1 MRIIFQPWPILTLA
15 MMSCLRMNTPE
26 SYIKATNIYNNLCD
40 SKTRTKSE
48 IAYPYILLTAKQ
60 NNLEEAFEILKHK
73 VDKDTKKF
81 RELGTHAE
89 LQISLYIQMERLPDA
104 IEVLE
109 NIVKLATI
117 GIFLIILLST
127 TTIPII
133 NIFPF
138 LL

>member
-1 MRIIFQPWPILTLA
+1 
-15 MMSCLRMNTPE
+15 MSCLRMNTPE

-73 VDKDTKKF
+73 VDKDTKNF

-89 LQISLYIQMERLPDA
+89 LQISLFIQMERLPDA

-117 GIFLIILLST
+117 GIFLIILFST
-127 TTIPII
+127 TTTPII

>member
-1 MRIIFQPWPILTLA
+1 
-15 MMSCLRMNTPE
+15 MSCLRMNTPE

-73 VDKDTKKF
+73 VDKDSKKF

-89 LQISLYIQMERLPDA
+89 LQISLFIQMERLPDA

-117 GIFLIILLST
+117 GIFLIILLSIT
-127 TTIPII
+127 TAPII

>member
-1 MRIIFQPWPILTLA
+1 
-15 MMSCLRMNTPE
+15 MSCLRMNTPE

-73 VDKDTKKF
+73 VDKDSKKF

-89 LQISLYIQMERLPDA
+89 LQISLFIQMERLSDA

-127 TTIPII
+127 TYTPII

>member
-1 MRIIFQPWPILTLA
+1 
-15 MMSCLRMNTPE
+15 MSCLRMNTPE

-73 VDKDTKKF
+73 VDNKTKNKEKF

-89 LQISLYIQMERLPDA
+89 LQISLFIQMDRLPDA

-117 GIFLIILLST
+117 GKNRELHDHFFSDRRSVHDHLVKK
-127 TTIPII
+127 
-133 NIFPF
+133 
-138 LL
+138 

>member
-1 MRIIFQPWPILTLA
+1 
-15 MMSCLRMNTPE
+15 MSCLRMNTPE

-73 VDKDTKKF
+73 FDKDTKKF

-89 LQISLYIQMERLPDA
+89 LQISLFIQMERLPDA

-117 GIFLIILLST
+117 GILLIILLST
-127 TTIPII
+127 LLQLL
-133 NIFPF
+133 IFF
-138 LL
+138 LSSYR

>member
-1 MRIIFQPWPILTLA
+1 
-15 MMSCLRMNTPE
+15 MMSCLRLNTPE

-73 VDKDTKKF
+73 VDKDSKKF

-89 LQISLYIQMERLPDA
+89 LQISLFIQMERLPDA

-117 GIFLIILLST
+117 GIFIIILLST
-127 TTIPII
+127 TTTII

-138 LL
+138 LLL

>member
-1 MRIIFQPWPILTLA
+1 
-15 MMSCLRMNTPE
+15 MSCLRMNTPE

-73 VDKDTKKF
+73 VDKDSKNF

-89 LQISLYIQMERLPDA
+89 LQISLFIQMERLSDA

-127 TTIPII
+127 THIPQLL
-133 NIFPF
+133 IFFLF